1 MSTNLTLEMLVAAI
15 REGHHTLDSL
25 RRMVGPSDEEKA
37 EANRRHSEMSTIW
50 KRNRSLPVEA
60 WGWEDRN
67 RYRQLDDEQAAFEEM
82 YL

>member
-1 MSTNLTLEMLVAAI
+1 MSTNLTLEMVVAAI
-15 REGHHTLDSL
+15 REGHTLDYL

-37 EANRRHSEMSTIW
+37 EANRRHGEMSAIW
-50 KRNRSLPVEA
+50 KRNRPLPVEA
-60 WGWEDRN
+60 WEWEDRN